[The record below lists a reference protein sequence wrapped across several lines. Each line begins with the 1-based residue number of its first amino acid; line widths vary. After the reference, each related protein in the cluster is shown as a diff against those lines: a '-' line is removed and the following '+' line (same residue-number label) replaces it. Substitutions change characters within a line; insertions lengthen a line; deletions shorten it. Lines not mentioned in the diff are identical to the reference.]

1 MIKKIK
7 DAVCNGVTLV
17 LGFLFTLVAAPIIHL
32 SGLDNVDSWPTPE
45 DIEKSQRLAESL
57 KKERSK

>member
-7 DAVCNGVTLV
+7 RAVGDCVTLI
-17 LGFLFTLVAAPIIHL
+17 LGILFALAAAPVIHL
-32 SGLDNVDSWPTPE
+32 TGLDNVDSSPMPE